1 MIIKVA
7 TGEQFETRKE
17 AKERVGGKWA
27 FERLVRNGEIRFV
40 KDSNS
45 IASDGLHNPKQGNR
59 NLS

>member
-17 AKERVGGKWA
+17 AKECVGGKWA
-27 FERLVRNGEIRFV
+27 FERLVKNGEIRFI
-40 KDSNS
+40 KDGNS
-45 IASDGLHNPKQGNR
+45 IASDELHNPKQRNR